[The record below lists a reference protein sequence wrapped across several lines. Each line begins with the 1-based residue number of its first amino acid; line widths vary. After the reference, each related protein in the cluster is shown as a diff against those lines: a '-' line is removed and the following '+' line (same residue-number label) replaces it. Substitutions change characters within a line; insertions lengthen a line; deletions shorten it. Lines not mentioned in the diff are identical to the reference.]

1 MKVCFI
7 PQVKTSILLATWIV
21 IGVEI
26 WMKGKAQRD
35 LSFSWRYIFHM
46 VIQEAIDSNVIKLS
60 MLLPTQLSMLLPT
73 QLYAI

>member
-1 MKVCFI
+1 
-7 PQVKTSILLATWIV
+7 
-21 IGVEI
+21 
-26 WMKGKAQRD
+26 MKGKAQRD